1 MDATLRQLETEAEAA
16 RAKFAAD
23 LAVLRSPST
32 YSEFKDGLK
41 QEAMDARDAVVDSV
55 RFNVKST
62 AESWIDEIKA
72 KAAANPGAALLIG
85 AGVAWRLL
93 QNPPIATALVGAG
106 LFSLL
111 RTTPQAGH
119 RYMSD
124 EAYLERAKHRLK
136 EQASNL
142 AVSAKEHATDLAHNA
157 KERAAE
163 LTSSAKA
170 GAVELASSAKER
182 ALELAGSARAQVYD
196 LADTTKAQAHDLA
209 DGIQD
214 RANALSDGA
223 KAQAAEWQD
232 FAKSKTQEWRDAATA
247 ATQELRTEVAD
258 QATGAALR
266 AAGAID
272 DASNAAIETHDR
284 VARKIAAAADYS
296 ATTVGERYA
305 AVRRTARDAISEP
318 GRDKLLLGA
327 AGIAVTAAL
336 TLALQRRINGTA

>member
-1 MDATLRQLETEAEAA
+1 MNANLRQLESEAEAA
-16 RAKFAAD
+16 RAKLAAD

-41 QEAMDARDAVVDSV
+41 QEAMDARDAVLDSV
-55 RFNVKST
+55 RSNVKST

-111 RTTPQAGH
+111 RTSRQPGH

-124 EAYLERAKHRLK
+124 AAYLEEAKHRLK
-136 EQASNL
+136 EQAS
-142 AVSAKEHATDLAHNA
+142 DLALSA

-163 LTSSAKA
+163 LAGSAKA
-170 GAVELASSAKER
+170 RTASLVE
-182 ALELAGSARAQVYD
+182 
-196 LADTTKAQAHDLA
+196 
-209 DGIQD
+209 
-214 RANALSDGA
+214 GA
-223 KAQAAEWQD
+223 KD
-232 FAKSKTQEWRDAATA
+232 
-247 ATQELRTEVAD
+247 
-258 QATGAALR
+258 R

-272 DASNAAIETHDR
+272 DVSNAAIETRDHAKR
-284 VARKIAAAADYS
+284 RMAAAADYS
-296 ATTVGERYA
+296 ATAAGNGYA
-305 AVRRTARDAISEP
+305 AVQRTARDAVSEQ

-336 TLALQRRINGTA
+336 TLALQRRISGSA